1 MVRLL
6 TNRSRAK
13 IPSYGSTKLAWY
25 ATEVY
30 QIETIRYLPL
40 RDTQICPSDYDIVV
54 IAGQ

>member
-40 RDTQICPSDYDIVV
+40 HDTQICPSDYDIVV